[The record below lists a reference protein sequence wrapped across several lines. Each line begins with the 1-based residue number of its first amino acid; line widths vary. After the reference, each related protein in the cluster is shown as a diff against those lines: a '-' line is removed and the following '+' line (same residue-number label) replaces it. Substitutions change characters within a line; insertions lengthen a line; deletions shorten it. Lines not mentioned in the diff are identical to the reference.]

1 MKMSKGYAQ
10 RYNAQP
16 VVRKNQSTVA
26 AEVVQDQ
33 NDVGRSHPMVERARE
48 KMGGRRRERGQRPVV
63 AGVARWRSKG
73 TPDGLRGPMRSTV
86 FCAKTFVSDR

>member
-16 VVRKNQSTVA
+16 VVRKNQSIVA

-48 KMGGRRRERGQRPVV
+48 KMGRAEKGERPK
-63 AGVARWRSKG
+63 AGGGWGSQVEE
-73 TPDGLRGPMRSTV
+73 
-86 FCAKTFVSDR
+86 